1 MKNVKCNVGDVV
13 RVEAFDTTEFSG
25 KHDEYPLMSVY
36 VYGRVGDIINDTIVI
51 IMAEDKSGIKGD
63 FDERIVFPM
72 GCIIKVDVLI
82 KGEK

>member
-36 VYGRVGDIINDTIVI
+36 VYGRVGEITGETIVI
-51 IMAEDKSGIKGD
+51 IMAEDKNGIKGN